1 MPLIDL
7 GMDSLVAVEIR
18 AWFLQELAVDLPVLK
33 ILGGA
38 SVAELVDYSMQK
50 LHDVSLVTA
59 QISTDTPPLATSTT
73 SSEDV
78 SDLSSRKSES
88 TSSSD
93 HTEDSALSLGDIV
106 EDMEAPLVEA
116 GDGLNQALVDEKGK
130 GTRVENPTH
139 K

>member
-38 SVAELVDYSMQK
+38 SVADLVDYSMQK
-50 LHDVSLVTA
+50 LHDVLLVTA
-59 QISTDTPPLATSTT
+59 QTSTDTPPSATSIT
-73 SSEDV
+73 SSEDA
-78 SDLSSRKSES
+78 SNQSSMKSES
-88 TSSSD
+88 ASNSD
-93 HTEDSALSLGDIV
+93 YMEDSALSLGDIV
-106 EDMEAPLVEA
+106 KDMEAPLVEA
-116 GDGLNQALVDEKGK
+116 GHGLNQPLVDENGK
-130 GTRVENPTH
+130 GTRVENLTH